1 MILALPWGSGSAEL
15 VETFVQSYWLTEP
28 AFRDYYVVA
37 PAVHG
42 SSLADTADEVI
53 PAIFEWMEDALS
65 FDAERVALVGA
76 SNGGRGIFFAA
87 LSQPDRF
94 QALVGLPGQYSG
106 DAANLAVLAGKP
118 IWLIVGELDN
128 DWVAASEA
136 TIAALESQGLSA
148 ELDIVSGQRHVMT
161 LDPRALLDWIDAAL
175 GR

>member
-1 MILALPWGSGSAEL
+1 M
-15 VETFVQSYWLTEP
+15 
-28 AFRDYYVVA
+28 
-37 PAVHG
+37 
-42 SSLADTADEVI
+42 
-53 PAIFEWMEDALS
+53 
-65 FDAERVALVGA
+65 
-76 SNGGRGIFFAA
+76 
-87 LSQPDRF
+87 
-94 QALVGLPGQYSG
+94 
-106 DAANLAVLAGKP
+106 LAGKP